1 MIFADKIIQLRK
13 KNGWS
18 QEELANEMNVTRQ
31 SVSKWEGAQS
41 VPDLNKILKLSEL
54 FGVSVDYLLKDEME
68 EMEQEGI
75 VGEQSNVRR
84 VSMEEASAF
93 LTVKEQ
99 TSGTIAIATLLCI
112 LSPVCLIVMGG
123 LSEIPGIGISED
135 AAGAIGM
142 IALLTIIAIAVA
154 IFITSGNKTAPFS
167 YLEKEVFET
176 EYGVSGMVKERR
188 EQYRNT
194 YNKGNVLGAGIC
206 ILALIPLFA
215 AIALGQEQDMTLLTM
230 TCVMLT
236 LIGIGVTFFIRC
248 GIVWE
253 SFDKLLQEGDYS
265 RKKKEGRSIMTAI
278 GTAYWLI
285 ATAVYLGYSLTTND
299 WHVSWIVWVVAGV
312 LFPAVVAI
320 VRLLEHKE

>member
-320 VRLLEHKE
+320 VRLFEHKE

>member
-18 QEELANEMNVTRQ
+18 QEDLANEMNVTRQ

-41 VPDLNKILKLSEL
+41 VPELDKILKLSEL

-68 EMEQEGI
+68 EKEQEGI
-75 VGEQSNVRR
+75 AREQPNARR
-84 VSMEEASAF
+84 VSMEEASSF
-93 LTVKEQ
+93 LAVKEQ
-99 TSGTIAIATLLCI
+99 TSKTIANASFLCI
-112 LSPVCLIVMGG
+112 LSPICLIMLGG
-123 LSEIPGIGISED
+123 LSEVPGIGISED
-135 AAGAIGM
+135 AAGGIGM
-142 IALLTIIAIAVA
+142 IVLLVMLAIAVA
-154 IFITSGNKTAPFS
+154 IFITSGSKTAPFS

-194 YNKGNVLGAGIC
+194 YNRGNVLGACIC
-206 ILALIPLFA
+206 ILALVPLFGSV
-215 AIALGQEQDMTLLTM
+215 ALGEQRDVVILTM
-230 TCVMLT
+230 TGVLLL

-253 SFDKLLQEGDYS
+253 SFSKLLQEGDYS
-265 RKKKEGRSIMTAI
+265 KKKKESKSIMTAI

-285 ATAVYLGYSLTTND
+285 ATAVFLGYSLTTND
-299 WHVSWIVWVVAGV
+299 WSVSWIVWVVAGV

-320 VRLLEHKE
+320 VHLFEHRE